1 MNYVEFGKKTTF
13 WRCKMV
19 LTPLDIQNKQFRKV
33 LRGYSEEEVNV
44 FMSRILRDYEQMF
57 KENQELKEENKKLG
71 SALEQYKT
79 LEDTLN
85 KTLLIAQQ
93 TAEEVKE
100 NALKECELVQKEH
113 QLRLQEMQAEAEKK
127 LTRLKDEYQVALEKA
142 RSLKVQLKSYLLA
155 HLELLEKDNW
165 AEEADLTTEDSVV

>member
-1 MNYVEFGKKTTF
+1 
-13 WRCKMV
+13 MV
-19 LTPLDIQNKQFRKV
+19 LTPLDIQNKEFRRV

-57 KENQELKEENKKLG
+57 KENQELKEENKQLS

-85 KTLLIAQQ
+85 KTLIIAQQ

-100 NALKECELVQKEH
+100 NALKECELTQKEYE
-113 QLRLQEMQAEAEKK
+113 LKLQEMRVEAEQK
-127 LTRLKDEYQVALEKA
+127 LEQLKEEYQIALEKA
-142 RSLKVQLKSYLLA
+142 QSLKVQLKSYLLA
-155 HLELLEKDNW
+155 HLELLEKENW
-165 AEEADLTTEDSVV
+165 GKDHNLTTEDSVV

>member
-1 MNYVEFGKKTTF
+1 MNYVEFGKTTF
-13 WRCKMV
+13 LRCKMV

-93 TAEEVKE
+93 T
-100 NALKECELVQKEH
+100 
-113 QLRLQEMQAEAEKK
+113 R
-127 LTRLKDEYQVALEKA
+127 
-142 RSLKVQLKSYLLA
+142 RS
-155 HLELLEKDNW
+155 
-165 AEEADLTTEDSVV
+165 